1 MITLIAAMTVTGML
15 AGCSGTE
22 ETTENADAVQEKN
35 MEESAESTGEGSSAL
50 IVYFSWSGNTE
61 AVAQEIQNQ
70 TGGVICR

>member
-1 MITLIAAMTVTGML
+1 
-15 AGCSGTE
+15 
-22 ETTENADAVQEKN
+22 